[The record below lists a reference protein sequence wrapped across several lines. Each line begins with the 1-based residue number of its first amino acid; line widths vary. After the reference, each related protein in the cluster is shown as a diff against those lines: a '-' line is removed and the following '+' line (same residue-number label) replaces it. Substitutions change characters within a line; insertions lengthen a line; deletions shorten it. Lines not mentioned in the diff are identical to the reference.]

1 MRSKSIQIVR
11 RDRLRRSI
19 TMHHMIRKVSCYCF
33 ALASLSEAFLIHPPL
48 HSTSLYR
55 DHESFQ
61 HSSKVTVAAKK
72 TKKQQ
77 SRADMDDV
85 NRWYEN
91 VRSDATPDV
100 VFWEEME
107 RQRLLNQISPSETQM
122 NDYGANA
129 RAVASTASSLLGFQ
143 NTASTITGSPT
154 TSTSTMMASIASS
167 SVASLKKSALAPM
180 LLQQQEMLKVE
191 RSTESTLLEYVQ
203 FAVPDNW
210 ISEPLVAMFGNM
222 DSLEAD
228 AMELEEQ
235 NRRIEKEL
243 SSLDEQDAEGDTAST
258 SSSMASDLQANIQNF
273 NDAWMTDAEPWDIY
287 GQPRELTADRALR
300 VKPDRSN
307 EFFFTSDSPHEAED
321 AQLEQEYLDRM
332 KGCTIS
338 SKRLEKARN
347 NVKAQE
353 FFQREPDAI
362 EGFDRMWVCAIDSAC
377 YQNLAGVFRNY
388 GVQFA
393 DNFADFEDNSDMDGM
408 YSIEDVASFKA
419 RKVFE
424 VTGLPVITARTSFEV
439 EPIPP
444 PVPGGVVPRSQ
455 NPLVSSGYRFNS
467 IGLHVDYMIEALK
480 PVSEP
485 KRVCRY
491 RTCLCY
497 YDGEMELYEYSCLD
511 CDIHWATSLR
521 TFIPMN
527 QAINQICKTLQLTF
541 GFEYMKWLKNSQA
554 EATSRFGNAVT
565 QLRDRVLKDGRV
577 LPNDIIDVSA
587 FMDSMVDVN
596 LMDDCAKEL
605 AERFKEMKPTKILTV
620 ATTGL
625 VIALPMAKYL
635 QVPVVYARKERN
647 VVMADTFKANY
658 SSKTVG
664 KNRELLVS
672 KLHILDDDRVLIVDD
687 FLSSG
692 ASQDA
697 LLRIVAEAG
706 AESVGVGVLLEKV
719 YDSGRRSLSG
729 FNVPV
734 ESLCRVASVQGG
746 VIQLIEE
753 EGFNLM

>member
-1 MRSKSIQIVR
+1 
-11 RDRLRRSI
+11 
-19 TMHHMIRKVSCYCF
+19 
-33 ALASLSEAFLIHPPL
+33 
-48 HSTSLYR
+48 
-55 DHESFQ
+55 
-61 HSSKVTVAAKK
+61 
-72 TKKQQ
+72 
-77 SRADMDDV
+77 MDDV
-85 NRWYEN
+85 NRWYES
-91 VRSDATPDV
+91 VRSDATPDA
-100 VFWEEME
+100 VFWEEMD
-107 RQRLLNQISPSETQM
+107 RQRLWNQIGTENKMDFVTDTVASSP
-122 NDYGANA
+122 YRVVGGGGGAA
-129 RAVASTASSLLGFQ
+129 TAAAVASTATSLSGFQ
-143 NTASTITGSPT
+143 NN
-154 TSTSTMMASIASS
+154 
-167 SVASLKKSALAPM
+167 M
-180 LLQQQEMLKVE
+180 LLMKPKATQMQQQELLKVE
-191 RSTESTLLEYVQ
+191 RSTESTLLEYVK

-222 DSLEAD
+222 EDLEAES
-228 AMELEEQ
+228 MELEEQ
-235 NRRIEKEL
+235 NRRIEEEL
-243 SSLDEQDAEGDTAST
+243 MSLDENDGSRIEPSSIASE
-258 SSSMASDLQANIQNF
+258 LEANIKNF
-273 NDAWMTDAEPWDIY
+273 NDAWMTDAEPWDLY
-287 GQPRELTADRALR
+287 GQPRESTDRALR
-300 VKPDRSN
+300 VKPDKTN
-307 EFFFTSDSPHEAED
+307 EFFFAPDSIHDAED
-321 AQLEQEYLDRM
+321 LQMEEEFMDRM
-332 KGCTIS
+332 KDCTIE
-338 SKRLEKARN
+338 SKRLEKARSN
-347 NVKAQE
+347 EKAQA
-353 FFQREPDAI
+353 FFRRDPDAI

-393 DNFADFEDNSDMDGM
+393 DNFGDFEDSSDMDGL
-408 YSIEDVASFKA
+408 YSIEDVASYKA

-444 PVPGGVVPRSQ
+444 PIPGGVVPRSQ
-455 NPLVSSGYRFNS
+455 NPLVSSGYRFNN
-467 IGLHVDYMIEALK
+467 IGVHVDHMIEALK

-497 YDGEMELYEYSCLD
+497 YDGEMELYEFSCLD

-541 GFEYMKWLKNSQA
+541 GLEYMKWLKTSQA

-605 AERFKEMKPTKILTV
+605 AERFKDMKPTKILTV

-647 VVMADTFKANY
+647 VVMADTYKANY

-672 KLHILDDDRVLIVDD
+672 KSHLHEDDRCLIVDD

-746 VIQLIEE
+746 VIQLLEE

>member
-1 MRSKSIQIVR
+1 MRHSTTM
-11 RDRLRRSI
+11 I
-19 TMHHMIRKVSCYCF
+19 TTGSSTIRNVSCCCF

-61 HSSKVTVAAKK
+61 HSSKVTVAAKR

-107 RQRLLNQISPSETQM
+107 RQRLLNQIGPSENPMT
-122 NDYGANA
+122 DYGANA

-143 NTASTITGSPT
+143 NTGSTITGSSPT
-154 TSTSTMMASIASS
+154 TTMMASIATSTTY
-167 SVASLKKSALAPM
+167 LKKSSLTPM

-191 RSTESTLLEYVQ
+191 RSTESTLLEYVK

-210 ISEPLVAMFGNM
+210 ISEPLVAMFGNI
-222 DSLEAD
+222 DSMEAD
-228 AMELEEQ
+228 AFELEEQ
-235 NRRIEKEL
+235 NRQIEREL
-243 SSLDEQDAEGDTAST
+243 SSFDEDAEGGTATT
-258 SSSMASDLQANIQNF
+258 SSSSSVASELQANIQNF

-300 VKPDRSN
+300 VKPDRTN
-307 EFFFTSDSPHEAED
+307 EFFFTSGSQHEAED
-321 AQLEQEYLDRM
+321 AQMEQEFLDRM

-338 SKRLEKARN
+338 SKRLTKARN

-353 FFQREPDAI
+353 FFRRDPDAI

-408 YSIEDVASFKA
+408 FSIEDVASYKA

-467 IGLHVDYMIEALK
+467 IGLHVDHMIEALK

-491 RTCLCY
+491 RTCICY
-497 YDGEMELYEYSCLD
+497 YDGELELYEYSCLD

>member
-1 MRSKSIQIVR
+1 M
-11 RDRLRRSI
+11 
-19 TMHHMIRKVSCYCF
+19 RKVSCCCF
-33 ALASLSEAFLIHPPL
+33 ALASLSEAFLIHPI
-48 HSTSLYR
+48 
-55 DHESFQ
+55 Q
-61 HSSKVTVAAKK
+61 HSSSTSIYRDREFLDRSSATATVVAAKK

-100 VFWEEME
+100 VFWEEIE
-107 RQRLLNQISPSETQM
+107 RQRLLNQISPSENSM
-122 NDYGANA
+122 NGNDANA
-129 RAVASTASSLLGFQ
+129 RAVASTATSFLGFQ
-143 NTASTITGSPT
+143 SSMTSSSSST
-154 TSTSTMMASIASS
+154 TSTMMASIATTA
-167 SVASLKKSALAPM
+167 ASLKKSSSAPM
-180 LLQQQEMLKVE
+180 LLQQQELLKVE
-191 RSTESTLLEYVQ
+191 RNTESTLLEYVQ

-210 ISEPLVAMFGNM
+210 ISEPLVALYGNI

-228 AMELEEQ
+228 EIELEEQ
-235 NRRIEKEL
+235 NRRLEKEL
-243 SSLDEQDAEGDTAST
+243 SLDEEDEDNDTTASSS
-258 SSSMASDLQANIQNF
+258 SSSMASELQANIQNF
-273 NDAWMTDAEPWDIY
+273 NDAWMTDAEPWDLY
-287 GQPRELTADRALR
+287 GQPRELTADRALK
-300 VKPDRSN
+300 VKPDRTS
-307 EFFFTSDSPHEAED
+307 EFFFTSESHNDEED
-321 AQLEQEYLDRM
+321 VQMEQDFMDRM
-332 KGCTIS
+332 KVCTIS

-347 NVKAQE
+347 NDKAQK

-362 EGFDRMWVCAIDSAC
+362 EGYDRMWVCAIDSAC

-393 DNFADFEDNSDMDGM
+393 DNFADFEDNSDVDGL
-408 YSIEDVASFKA
+408 YSIEDVASYKA

-424 VTGLPVITARTSFEV
+424 VTGLPVITASTSFEV

-467 IGLHVDYMIEALK
+467 IGMHVDYMIEALK

-491 RTCLCY
+491 RTCLCF
-497 YDGEMELYEYSCLD
+497 YDGEMELYEFSCLD

-541 GFEYMKWLKNSQA
+541 GFEYMKWLKNAQA

-605 AERFKEMKPTKILTV
+605 AERFKEMKPSKILTV

-746 VIQLIEE
+746 VIQLLEE